1 MSLVDSEQEIIF
13 KRGLSWKVVTAII
26 ASSLLFVPASIY
38 LSMVAGGTL
47 SFAATLLMVIT
58 FSELSRLLGERLS
71 RQETLV
77 MYEALN
83 IISSLGATGIGAYW
97 IIFRLFFIE
106 SPISWAYKIN
116 NIPLPLLVP
125 SWLAPS
131 RVDIRTLFQPSMVIP
146 ILVYLTF
153 SACYLLAEFSLTMMF
168 APLFLET
175 EKLPFPF
182 AKIDVGVVDTLS
194 SRDFEQTRLFVTFL
208 YPGALYGI
216 FVILLPIL
224 ANIAFVPL
232 PWVDLTSITDTIVPG
247 AIIGVATDL
256 MPWAS
261 GLIVPL
267 NAAVSI
273 FIGSILIWV
282 LGNNI
287 FLTLFPNIF
296 PKWVAEYRRGMNIS
310 LIWQRSLY
318 RVWFAPQIGFGLG
331 ISFMVLILTSKNIL
345 KVMKVMIKATKE
357 KKASIYPNFLV
368 LFALFII
375 GTSCSAFVHNM
386 LTSFPLYISLIYSVG
401 LSFLFALAN
410 STTLGMTGYSISIPY
425 LWHTLVYYSNYK
437 DYPGWVVS
445 PVLAGSSTPGM
456 LNILK
461 AAYLTETHPMDVIKA
476 LVLGAVASTIIGTLS
491 LDLFWRMAP
500 IPSSMFPYTTIDW
513 ARTAIGDSL
522 LITRQIDINPRI
534 ILFSALGSGILSG
547 LFELSNRL
555 ISLPL
560 SGPGLIAGFF
570 TLPPYAVATLISSI
584 IGNLLIPKVV
594 KKESWEKAKGTVVA
608 GLAAGYGL
616 VIGFTIA
623 LFFVLNSGWIWP
635 W

>member
-1 MSLVDSEQEIIF
+1 MSFSNSDQEIIF
-13 KRGLSWKVVTAII
+13 KKGLTWKVVTAIVV
-26 ASSLLFVPASIY
+26 SSLLFVPASIY

-58 FSELSRLLGERLS
+58 FSELSRLLGEKLS
-71 RQETLV
+71 RQETLA

-83 IISSLGATGIGAYW
+83 LVSSLGAGGIGAYW

-131 RVDIRTLFQPSMVIP
+131 KVEIRTLFQPSMVIP

-182 AKIDVGVVDTLS
+182 AKIDVGIVDTLS
-194 SRDFEQTRLFVTFL
+194 SRDFEQTRIFITFL

-216 FVILLPIL
+216 FVIMLPIL
-224 ANIAFVPL
+224 ANITFIPL
-232 PWVDLTSITDTIVPG
+232 PWVDLTSITDAIIPG

-256 MPWAS
+256 MPWAT

-267 NAAVSI
+267 NAAISI
-273 FIGSILIWV
+273 FIGSILIWIF
-282 LGNNI
+282 GNNI
-287 FLTLFPNIF
+287 FLTSFPNIF

-331 ISFMVLILTSKNIL
+331 ISFMVFILTFKNIL
-345 KVMKVMIKATKE
+345 KVMKVMITE
-357 KKASIYPNFLV
+357 KKKTSLYPNFLM
-368 LFALFII
+368 LLALFVF
-375 GTSCSAFVHNM
+375 GTSFSALVHSM

-425 LWHTLVYYSNYK
+425 LWATLVYYS
-437 DYPGWVVS
+437 DYRSYSGWVIS

-456 LNILK
+456 LNTLK
-461 AAYLTETHPMDVIKA
+461 AAYLTETYPMDVIKA
-476 LVLGAVASTIIGTLS
+476 LVLGVIASTIIGTLS

-500 IPSSMFPYTTIDW
+500 IPSSMFPFTTIDW

-522 LITRQIDINPRI
+522 LITRQIDINPKV
-534 ILFSALGSGILSG
+534 ILFSALSSGILSG
-547 LFELSNRL
+547 LFEISNRL
-555 ISLPL
+555 FSLPL

-570 TLPPYAVATLISSI
+570 TLPPYAIATLISSI

-594 KKESWEKAKGTVVA
+594 KKESWDKVKGTVVA